1 MKKAL
6 ALLLALLTVLPLF
19 AACGKANPPEDTT
32 AASTEVTVPTTEAE
46 DTPNVPAADELDIAG
61 EFNIL
66 VSGNWAWNDFESDTT
81 DGTIIDSAI
90 YRRNMY
96 MLDTY
101 GVEITNEDI
110 VKYAS
115 AMGSGDGFMKVYN
128 GYMSGT
134 QDYDAAMVGTFDVAT
149 LAYYGILQDL
159 NSTPYIDLSKDYWDQ
174 KANEDLSLKG
184 QMYYSTG
191 DISLSDNR
199 STNVLF
205 FNKEMIKMYGL
216 DNPYELVENNKWTY
230 EAFSSMVKQVGE
242 DLNQDGVYDGNDR
255 FGLLSANDDK
265 LAMLA
270 AARERI
276 ATINADGEIELSLY
290 NERVVNIY
298 DQYVALCSDF
308 SHVFNWQWNYLT
320 GASGNVA
327 TNEERV
333 AMMNTNR
340 ALFYFHMMFYIDYLR
355 DIETDFGILPFPKFD
370 ETQKEYGHSVSAWHS
385 EFVCIPKNIKDL
397 ERTGLVL
404 EVLAYQGKKLLTPA
418 YYEKTLVGKYTRDEE
433 SAAML
438 DIIFATR
445 VFDLGIYYNIGTY
458 KDRICTILRD
468 GGSLSSIYDTYKP
481 AADKKLETINS
492 LFRDT
497 MENNAIE

>member
-1 MKKAL
+1 MKKVL

-19 AACGKANPPEDTT
+19 AACGEEKPTEDTT
-32 AASTEVTVPTTEAE
+32 ASTEVSEPVTEAE
-46 DTPNVPAADELDIAG
+46 DTPDVPAAEELDIAG
-61 EFNIL
+61 DFNIL
-66 VSGNWAWNDFESDTT
+66 VSGNWAWNDYESD
-81 DGTIIDSAI
+81 GTEGTVIDSAI
-90 YRRNMY
+90 YRRNKY

-101 GVEITNEDI
+101 GVNITNEDI

-115 AMGSGDGFMKVYN
+115 SMGSGDGFMKVYN
-128 GYMSGT
+128 NYMSGSH
-134 QDYDAAMVGTFDVAT
+134 DYDAAMVGTYDVAT
-149 LAYYGILQDL
+149 LAYNGILHDL
-159 NSTPYIDLSKDYWDQ
+159 NSTPHIDLSKDYWDQ
-174 KANEDLSLKG
+174 KANEDLSMKG
-184 QMYYSTG
+184 QMYYTTG

-216 DNPYELVENNKWTY
+216 DNPYELVKNDKWTF
-230 EAFSSMVKQVGE
+230 ETFSSMVKQVGE
-242 DLNQDGVYDGNDR
+242 DLNQDGVYDGNDC

-270 AARERI
+270 GARERI

-290 NERVVNIY
+290 SERVVNIY

-320 GASGNVA
+320 GKSGLVAS
-327 TNEERV
+327 NEDRV

-385 EFVCIPKNIKDL
+385 EFLCVPENVEDYA
-397 ERTGLVL
+397 RTGLVL
-404 EVLAYQGKKLLTPA
+404 EVLAYEGKKLLTPA
-418 YYEKTLVGKYTRDEE
+418 YYEKTLVGQYTRDEE
-433 SAAML
+433 SAEML

-445 VFDLGIYYNIGTY
+445 VFDLGIYYDIGTY
-458 KDRICTILRD
+458 KDRLCNILKE
-468 GGSLSSIYDTYKP
+468 GNSLASIYDTYKP
-481 AADKKLETINS
+481 AAERKLEVINE
-492 LFRDT
+492 LFSEN
-497 MENNAIE
+497 MEKSAAK